1 MFQDESQ
8 PLCRLC
14 GGSCSASIDIFINCI
29 YGILIS
35 SVLKDIL
42 QLDVTTA
49 DGLPSTI
56 CYSCQEKVVDFKFF
70 KTMCINTR
78 IEFLKAGINRS
89 RVPGTSGGV
98 LSSPLSS
105 VNLSQPTQTAK
116 AANEDRSRED
126 GVEIV
131 DAIAKKSLSDP
142 SKGNKM
148 MRTPSSALKSVYPG
162 GSYLATS
169 SYQGGEDDNRKMT
182 NMTHARGQPQVNFRR
197 DSSSSSSSMDEDE
210 EEDDI
215 TEDSVDVEESD
226 ESESKMSE
234 DPTEVGGKP
243 SENSLVFQCTKPGCN
258 RTFKSKK
265 SLSNHGTRMH
275 SGGRFKCP
283 FCSYKAYSLACL
295 DKHIRT
301 HKEIT
306 DAGDYRLK
314 KKSNSP
320 TKKESKKVWL
330 SATAENSLPIIH
342 QLPLQDGKVGI
353 DGRPHFK
360 QSQKSTGKLSQ
371 TPMRT
376 AMEKGDKTPEK
387 KTLFCKVCVMPFQ
400 NRTSLRA
407 HMEQMHNKLTH
418 NCHRCS
424 KTFVKYQQYRKHS
437 EMHQKREEMPYVC
450 PRCGADFH
458 SVNRIR
464 EHMETRHS
472 YSTVIV
478 CEVCRSAFPKSGMD
492 RHDCQL
498 FRNLFPC
505 PLCKQRF
512 RHRGSV
518 KAHVMRCKVTSQA
531 GKQ

>member
-89 RVPGTSGGV
+89 RV
-98 LSSPLSS
+98 
-105 VNLSQPTQTAK
+105 
-116 AANEDRSRED
+116 
-126 GVEIV
+126 
-131 DAIAKKSLSDP
+131 
-142 SKGNKM
+142 
-148 MRTPSSALKSVYPG
+148 
-162 GSYLATS
+162 
-169 SYQGGEDDNRKMT
+169 
-182 NMTHARGQPQVNFRR
+182 THARGQPQVNFRR

-387 KTLFCKVCVMPFQ
+387 KTLLKKKSNSPTKKESKKVWLSATAENSLPIIHQVPLQDGKVGIDGRPHFKQSQKSTAKLSQTPMRTAMEQEDKTPEKKTLFCKVCVMPFQ